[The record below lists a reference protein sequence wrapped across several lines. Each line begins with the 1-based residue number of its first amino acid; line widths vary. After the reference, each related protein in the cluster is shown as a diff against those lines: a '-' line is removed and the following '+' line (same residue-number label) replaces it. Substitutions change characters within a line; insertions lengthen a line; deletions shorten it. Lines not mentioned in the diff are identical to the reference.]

1 MCAAIVSAR
10 HQRNPACA
18 PLLDDIRRDVALDVF
33 CGHAY
38 SLCSALLS
46 APLCARPFRWI
57 GRAPM
62 PKNVVEKIARE
73 RECDDATRRQ
83 EAEAKERENSLKF
96 NPNEFREFVS
106 SFRKSKLR
114 VRPLC
119 EHLILVTPPWEM
131 ICL

>member
-1 MCAAIVSAR
+1 
-10 HQRNPACA
+10 
-18 PLLDDIRRDVALDVF
+18 
-33 CGHAY
+33 
-38 SLCSALLS
+38 
-46 APLCARPFRWI
+46 
-57 GRAPM
+57 M